1 MAMLAAVAVIL
12 GYFSIEYGQFIR
24 IGFSGIPNGIVDYLF
39 GPVAGAVFDGALD
52 IIKYLMKPTGPFC
65 PQLTLVVM
73 LAGVLYGC
81 FFYKKKLTI
90 WRVLAA
96 KFVVMLICNVILNT
110 LCLQVLY
117 GQALMAILPMRALKN
132 LIMWPIDSIVFFGI
146 AKALEQIGLF
156 PLIRR
161 PYLNAKV
168 ISSVCFFLFPPC
180 FRKAVGTSLYCFLM
194 MSLKNNISLCL
205 QPYENKEEIK
215 RNKQMK

>member
-24 IGFSGIPNGIVDYLF
+24 IGFFRYFQMVSLITCF
-39 GPVAGAVFDGALD
+39 GPVAGAVFHGALD
-52 IIKYLMKPTGPFC
+52 IIKYLMKPTGPF
-65 PQLTLVVM
+65 LSTAYTLFVM

-132 LIMWPIDSIVFFGI
+132 LIMWPIDSIVFFRHCKGTGADWI
-146 AKALEQIGLF
+146 V
-156 PLIRR
+156 
-161 PYLNAKV
+161 PYL
-168 ISSVCFFLFPPC
+168 S
-180 FRKAVGTSLYCFLM
+180 
-194 MSLKNNISLCL
+194 
-205 QPYENKEEIK
+205 
-215 RNKQMK
+215 

>member
-1 MAMLAAVAVIL
+1 MERLATLFTGSFRQLKQVKTVTVCAMLGAVAIVL
-12 GYFSIEYGQFIR
+12 GSLSIELGSTLR

-39 GPVAGAVFDGALD
+39 GPVAGAVFHGALD

-73 LAGVLYGC
+73 FAGVLYGC

-156 PLIRR
+156 RT
-161 PYLNAKV
+161 
-168 ISSVCFFLFPPC
+168 
-180 FRKAVGTSLYCFLM
+180 FRKPELV
-194 MSLKNNISLCL
+194 KNA
-205 QPYENKEEIK
+205 
-215 RNKQMK
+215 

>member
-1 MAMLAAVAVIL
+1 MKKFVTLFTDSARELKSVRTITTMAMLAAVAVIL

-39 GPVAGAVFDGALD
+39 GPVAGAVFHGALD

-65 PQLTLVVM
+65 PQ
-73 LAGVLYGC
+73 
-81 FFYKKKLTI
+81 LTI

-117 GQALMAILPMRALKN
+117 GQAIMAILPMRALKN

-156 PLIRR
+156 RT
-161 PYLNAKV
+161 
-168 ISSVCFFLFPPC
+168 
-180 FRKAVGTSLYCFLM
+180 FRKQELV
-194 MSLKNNISLCL
+194 KNA
-205 QPYENKEEIK
+205 
-215 RNKQMK
+215 